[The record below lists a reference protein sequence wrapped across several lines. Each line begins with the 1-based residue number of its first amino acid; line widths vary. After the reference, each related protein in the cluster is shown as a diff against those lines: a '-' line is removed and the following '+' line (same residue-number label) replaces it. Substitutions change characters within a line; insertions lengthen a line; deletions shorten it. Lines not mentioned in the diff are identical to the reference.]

1 VRSPPERWA
10 SLALTALA
18 LAAPASP
25 VSPTTP
31 TTPAMPAMP
40 ATPTSVSPAG
50 SAASP
55 PAPVA
60 LDPQAGQVPT
70 REQIDRAL
78 AQLRADPNL
87 GRERQERRLK
97 FDDSSKPPTPATP
110 PSWLH
115 DFFEF
120 LTQSLNLLLWIS
132 GAILLA
138 AAAVWVLRRVRA
150 ERVNLPAAPPSP
162 AASVELDLRP
172 ASLPA
177 DIGAAALAL
186 LEAGQLREALSLLYR
201 GALSSAVHRY
211 GIEIPP
217 SATEGEALRAVRARL
232 DAERGAY
239 YSELIGA
246 WQSMVYAGDEISREA
261 IARLCRH
268 FASLIQAPAV

>member
-1 VRSPPERWA
+1 MRSPTERCA
-10 SLALTALA
+10 SVVIAALA
-18 LAAPASP
+18 LASPSLAAP
-25 VSPTTP
+25 SPTSRP
-31 TTPAMPAMP
+31 
-40 ATPTSVSPAG
+40 SPI
-50 SAASP
+50 S

-60 LDPQAGQVPT
+60 PAAAPSGPTTLDPHAGQVPT
-70 REQIDRAL
+70 REQIDQAL

-87 GRERQERRLK
+87 GRERQERRLQ
-97 FDDSSKPPTPATP
+97 FDDSRKPPTPATAP
-110 PSWLH
+110 GWLH

-132 GAILLA
+132 GALLLA
-138 AAAVWVLRRVRA
+138 AAVVWMLRRIRA
-150 ERVNLPAAPPSP
+150 EPLELPSAPPSP
-162 AASVELDLRP
+162 AANVELDLRP

-177 DIGAAALAL
+177 DIAGAALAL
-186 LEAGQLREALSLLYR
+186 LDAGQLREALSLLYR

-217 SATEGEALRAVRARL
+217 SATEGEALRAVRAHL

-246 WQSMVYAGDEISREA
+246 WAAMVYAGNEVSREV